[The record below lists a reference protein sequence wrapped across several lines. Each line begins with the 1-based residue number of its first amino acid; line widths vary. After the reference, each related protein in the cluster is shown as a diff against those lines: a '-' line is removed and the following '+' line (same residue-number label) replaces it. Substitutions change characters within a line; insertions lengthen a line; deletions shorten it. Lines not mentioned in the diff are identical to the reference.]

1 MPYVKR
7 DANGRIIALSQE
19 RPAFDGERDDG
30 WQPVEQGDPDVVA
43 FAQTI
48 VAMPAQA
55 RVPPLTI
62 RGEGPQERCAMGVDE
77 TDITLI
83 RVLEDLIDTL
93 IDRGIIRFTD
103 LPVAAQVKLTERRS
117 WRSALRQRP
126 SLLDDDEHMI

>member
-1 MPYVKR
+1 
-7 DANGRIIALSQE
+7 
-19 RPAFDGERDDG
+19 
-30 WQPVEQGDPDVVA
+30 
-43 FAQTI
+43 
-48 VAMPAQA
+48 
-55 RVPPLTI
+55 
-62 RGEGPQERCAMGVDE
+62 MGVDE